1 MNGTKYT
8 MLILGIE
15 MAGSSKNATP
25 KFFPRVA
32 EDLPYKE
39 IRGEGRGVPR
49 GFSRSKSVQNDA
61 KHREGS
67 KKMNFIFHQKVWES
81 CHNSSTTNFGDKL
94 IPDFDLPPHFKP

>member
-1 MNGTKYT
+1 MNGKKYT

-39 IRGEGRGVPR
+39 IRGEGGGPEGLFPEQKCPERCETSR
-49 GFSRSKSVQNDA
+49 RFKKNELYFSPKSV
-61 KHREGS
+61 G
-67 KKMNFIFHQKVWES
+67 
-81 CHNSSTTNFGDKL
+81 KL
-94 IPDFDLPPHFKP
+94 P